1 MEFEGIMK
9 DPWGNEK
16 AVLNINGK
24 INRKDW
30 GLIWNSILE
39 TSSVLVSEDVWIGC
53 EMQLVRQS

>member
-1 MEFEGIMK
+1 MK

-16 AVLNINGK
+16 VVLNINGK

-39 TSSVLVSEDVWIGC
+39 TSSVLVSEDVWIRC